1 MKRTILIVEDDYQ
14 IRTSLDKSFRRRG
27 HELFCA
33 GELAEARAV
42 LRERKIDLILLDFRL
57 PDGCGLDLLAEAH
70 ELDAEIDVIIMTAFP
85 DVKGAVVAMKAG
97 ARDYIVKPFELEEL
111 HLSVERAIEERK
123 LRRTVNHLE
132 RERRGTDD
140 FHDILGASPAIEGV
154 REQIRKVAG
163 AETPVLVYGA
173 TGTGKELVADSVHRL
188 STHATGPLVKVNCS
202 AFPEQLLESELFGH
216 EKGAYTD
223 AREARAGLF
232 EMADGGSLFLD
243 EISEMKPVLQSKLL
257 RIVEGQPFRRVGGQR
272 EIHTGVRIIAATN
285 CDLQERVQL
294 GEFREDLYYRLN
306 VVEIELPPLR
316 NRQDDIPLLAQHF
329 LTKFAKRASQDIR
342 EISPAAMRLLQ
353 HHGWPGNVRE
363 LENAMERAVVFCRG
377 TTIHPEHLPFTAAK
391 VVERESD
398 ESEGH
403 SIALPPNLSDAHYRD
418 AKQQV
423 VHMFDRYYFTAVLRR
438 TGGNVSEA
446 ARASGLDRSNFRR
459 AARRAGVDTRL
470 VRDSST
476 D

>member
-294 GEFREDLYYRLN
+294 GEFREDLYYRFN
-306 VVEIELPPLR
+306 VFQIVVPPLR
-316 NRQDDIPLLAQHF
+316 ERDNDAVLIARSF
-329 LTKFAKRASQDIR
+329 LQQ
-342 EISPAAMRLLQ
+342 AATALRKPCDQLTGAAEEVLQ
-353 HHGWPGNVRE
+353 AYHWPGNVRE
-363 LENAMERAVVFCRG
+363 VRNIIERAVILCESETVG
-377 TTIHPEHLPFTAAK
+377 VEHLPTELQTTAF
-391 VVERESD
+391 VVRRSSGTNGDGMAPLAAIERSYINYVVD
-398 ESEGH
+398 RVDG
-403 SIALPPNLSDAHYRD
+403 NL
-418 AKQQV
+418 
-423 VHMFDRYYFTAVLRR
+423 
-438 TGGNVSEA
+438 SEA
-446 ARASGLDRSNFRR
+446 ARVLGITRNTLK
-459 AARRAGVDTRL
+459 ARRRPVGEG
-470 VRDSST
+470 
-476 D
+476 